1 MHFQYSPEAL
11 DIMLESWAP
20 ASRTQYE
27 CYISRWITF
36 CSKKKIDPFRAE
48 IAQGVEFL
56 VWLFSSLSLG
66 YSAVNTARSAL
77 SSLLPRRNGTTF
89 GKDPGVSRLLK
100 GIFRLRPS
108 LPRYTVTW
116 DVSIVLTHFIS
127 LHRSGDNSRK
137 GLTMKLATLLCLL
150 SGQRSQSLELLKL
163 ECMHLDK
170 SRAIFYFPVLLKT
183 SRPKFHQAPL
193 EFKAFV
199 MNSVLC
205 PVSCLESY
213 LILTGRESKE
223 SRTGPLFLS
232 YAHPFL
238 PVKASTIARYVR
250 TMMKEAGIDTVTF
263 SAHSARGAS
272 TSGVKSK
279 GLSMAHICKS
289 AGWSGCQTF
298 ARHYNKPIQEEDFS
312 SCLLRAS
319 VTETVRTVETL
330 VETVSHDHGTYT

>member
-1 MHFQYSPEAL
+1 M
-11 DIMLESWAP
+11 
-20 ASRTQYE
+20 
-27 CYISRWITF
+27 
-36 CSKKKIDPFRAE
+36 
-48 IAQGVEFL
+48 
-56 VWLFSSLSLG
+56 
-66 YSAVNTARSAL
+66 
-77 SSLLPRRNGTTF
+77 
-89 GKDPGVSRLLK
+89 
-100 GIFRLRPS
+100 
-108 LPRYTVTW
+108 
-116 DVSIVLTHFIS
+116 
-127 LHRSGDNSRK
+127 
-137 GLTMKLATLLCLL
+137 
-150 SGQRSQSLELLKL
+150 
-163 ECMHLDK
+163 
-170 SRAIFYFPVLLKT
+170 
-183 SRPKFHQAPL
+183 
-193 EFKAFV
+193 
-199 MNSVLC
+199 LC

-213 LILTGRESKE
+213 LIVTERESKE

-272 TSGVKSK
+272 RCVDFRSE

-319 VTETVRTVETL
+319 VTDTVRTVETL